1 MIEISRDLKENYRE
15 LGLDVP
21 PIVIIYL
28 DDWLLLGAT
37 QAEMRKAQAVKV
49 DKLLSD
55 YGIQRQVTK
64 GVWPPGGVQILEHL
78 GGGVNL

>member
-21 PIVIIYL
+21 PIAIVYL

-37 QAEMRKAQAVKV
+37 QAEVRKAQAVV

-64 GVWPPGGVQILEHL
+64 GV
-78 GGGVNL
+78 